1 MCMRNTW
8 ERYLCTVLV
17 EYLEQKRLV
26 GRASRRWEDIDV
38 FCRKYIAWRVVDMTG
53 LG

>member
-1 MCMRNTW
+1 MCMRYIW

-17 EYLEQKRLV
+17 EYLERKRLV

-38 FCRKYIAWRVVDMTG
+38 FCRKCIALRVVDVTG